1 MCIRTGLRRKMIG
14 LLYKSRRKKF
24 LLLVTFAAETLK
36 NGEREGENEGGGEM
50 GTQSHQP
57 WSSMPDTSRLAIEDK
72 KPSNSRGQNRAGQ
85 SVGTGRAIVVLRVGA
100 RGNTCVHNGGAQGQ
114 PDAATTPQ
122 GRRLRPP

>member
-57 WSSMPDTSRLAIEDK
+57 WSWMPDTSRLAIEDK

-85 SVGTGRAIVVLRVGA
+85 PLGTGRAIVVLRVGA
-100 RGNTCVHNGGAQGQ
+100 RGNTCVHNGGAQGH
-114 PDAATTPQ
+114 DETSCKSV
-122 GRRLRPP
+122 

>member
-1 MCIRTGLRRKMIG
+1 M
-14 LLYKSRRKKF
+14 
-24 LLLVTFAAETLK
+24 TFAAETLK

-57 WSSMPDTSRLAIEDK
+57 WSWMPDTSRLAIEDK

-85 SVGTGRAIVVLRVGA
+85 PLGTGRAIVVLRVGA
-100 RGNTCVHNGGAQGQ
+100 RGNTYVHNGGAQGQ